1 MDARELRTPA
11 HTADNESSPSCKANG
26 VSQDKLED
34 TPTAAITTETN
45 ADKPN
50 DSKADL
56 WLAPIEPEEETV
68 PGSFTIKFKPG
79 HTMEQ
84 HFAFIGQILYGQP
97 HRASGDHR
105 GYAVSAVL
113 EEELLL
119 KIRRDPGVAHVYPAV
134 PAFEDYEDEDEDV
147 LM

>member
-1 MDARELRTPA
+1 MNVRELRMPA
-11 HTADNESSPSCKANG
+11 HAADNESSPSCKASG
-26 VSQDKLED
+26 LSQDKSED
-34 TPTAAITTETN
+34 TPTATITTETA

-50 DSKADL
+50 DSKTDL
-56 WLAPIEPEEETV
+56 WLAPLEPEEETV
-68 PGSFTIKFKPG
+68 PGSFLIKFRPG
-79 HTMEQ
+79 HSMEQ
-84 HFAFIGQILYGQP
+84 HFAYIGRELYGQP

-113 EEELLL
+113 DQELLL